1 MGQGQPFA
9 NIRILDFTRFLAG
22 PFGTYQ
28 LALLGADVI
37 KIEPREGEDMRQNQA
52 EAEWAERKLSPSWL
66 SVNGNKRSLTLDLRK
81 PEAVEIVK
89 RLVAGADVVW
99 ENFRPGVMDRLGI
112 GYETLKAINPRLIY
126 CAVSGFG
133 QNGPERGTA
142 AFDGK
147 MQALSGVMSITGH
160 AETGPTR
167 AGFALCDM
175 IGGMTGAF
183 AVASA
188 LFQRTHTGKGQFVDV
203 AMLDASLGFLA
214 QQVTEHTVAG
224 IEHPLAG
231 NRSVSRKPT
240 GDLFATG
247 HGSLLLAVM
256 TDRQFNNLMTTLG
269 RADALDDRRFA
280 DWNARKANA
289 AALREV
295 IETALSAADAKS
307 WEQRLTE
314 ADVPCSAVWEI
325 SEVVHHKQLPHR
337 DVLQTVESA
346 FGPMTLVGPGF
357 TLAHGGGGVHRAP
370 PVLSEHTGEILAEAG
385 YTESEIARFRANAV
399 I

>member
-1 MGQGQPFA
+1 
-9 NIRILDFTRFLAG
+9 
-22 PFGTYQ
+22 
-28 LALLGADVI
+28 
-37 KIEPREGEDMRQNQA
+37 MRPNQA
-52 EAEWAERKLSPSWL
+52 EAAWAERKLSPGWL
-66 SVNGNKRSLTLDLRK
+66 AVNGDKRSLTLDLRK

-89 RLVAGADVVW
+89 RLAASADVVW

-133 QNGPERGTA
+133 QNGPERTTA

-224 IEHPLAG
+224 IQHPLAG

-240 GDLFATG
+240 GDLFATA

-256 TDRQFNNLMTTLG
+256 TDRQFNKLMTTLG
-269 RADALDDRRFA
+269 RADVLDDRRFA

-295 IETALSAADAKS
+295 IETALTAADART
-307 WEQRLTE
+307 WERRLTE

-325 SEVVHHKQLPHR
+325 GEVVHHPQLPHR
-337 DVLQTVESA
+337 SVLQTVDSA

-370 PVLSEHTGEILAEAG
+370 PVLSEHSGEILAEAG
-385 YTESEIARFRANAV
+385 YSEPEIARFRANAV